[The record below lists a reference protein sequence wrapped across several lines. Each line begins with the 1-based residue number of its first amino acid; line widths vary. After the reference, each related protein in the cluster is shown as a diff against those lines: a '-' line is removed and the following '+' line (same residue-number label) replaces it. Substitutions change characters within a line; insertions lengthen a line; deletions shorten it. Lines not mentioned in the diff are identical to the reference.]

1 MVLTGY
7 RGELMGYYKI
17 KENVYSVGAVDW
29 NRRIFDELI
38 QIPNGTS
45 YNSYLVVGKDK
56 TALIDTVDPTKTQIL
71 IDNLRNLDVNVDYL
85 VANHAE
91 QDHSGSIPKILELY
105 EDAVVVTNSKCKE
118 FLEEFHPIQDD
129 KFQVV
134 GDGDVLDLGDKKLEF
149 AITPW
154 VHWPD
159 TMVSYLQEDRIMFTC
174 DFFGSHLATSEP
186 YAVESEIYKPAKK
199 YYAEIMM
206 PFRNIIKKN
215 VEKLGNFKID
225 MIAPS
230 HGPIL
235 NNPKFIVDAYK
246 DWISDETKNEVIIPY
261 ISMHG
266 STQEMVDHLVN
277 SLIERGV
284 SVKPLNLTYTEMG
297 EFALDI
303 VDANTM
309 VIASPTVLTGPHPSV
324 VYATYLA
331 NALRPKLKLVGIMG
345 SYGWGGRM
353 VDQITSMIGSLKVEN
368 LEPLLI
374 KGIPKD
380 EDYKKIDAMADEIVK
395 KHKEL
400 GII

>member
-1 MVLTGY
+1 
-7 RGELMGYYKI
+7 MGYYKI
-17 KENVYSVGAVDW
+17 KDNVYSVGAVDW

-71 IDNLRNLDVNVDYL
+71 VDNLNDLDVNVDYL

-105 EDAVVVTNSKCKE
+105 EDAVLVTNSKCKE
-118 FLEEFHPIQDD
+118 FLEEFHPIQDAN
-129 KFQVV
+129 FQVV
-134 GDGDVLDLGDKKLEF
+134 GDGDILDLGDKKLEF

-159 TMVSYLQEDRIMFTC
+159 TMVSYLHEDRIMFTC
-174 DFFGSHLATSEP
+174 DFFGSHLATSEIH
-186 YAVESEIYKPAKK
+186 AVESEIYKPAKK

-215 VEKLGNFKID
+215 VEKLKNFKID

-230 HGPIL
+230 HGPMYD
-235 NNPKFIVDAYK
+235 NPKFIIEAYE
-246 DWISDETKNEVIIPY
+246 DWISDKTKNEVVIPY

-277 SLIERGV
+277 SLVERGV

-303 VDANTM
+303 VDANTI
-309 VIASPTVLTGPHPSV
+309 VIASPTVLTGPHPSI

-374 KGIPKD
+374 KGIPKND
-380 EDYKKIDAMADEIVK
+380 DYKKIDEMADEIVK